1 MKKSQLI
8 KLIQEELQGY
18 SKYLGKTKGGTSDEF
33 MQILTKIAKGR
44 PEDKQEGD
52 KDFPPL
58 PHEELHGYSQKTTPE
73 GEHETWAVYFD
84 PKTNTYNERHR
95 VPGETVFGR
104 KGNAERGNKI
114 LDKAN
119 PDNVDRILRGEK
131 PVYEGEG
138 DTMNLPQ
145 LIDYIKNLSPDT
157 ELWIPTIFPGGF
169 GKDQTTRRT
178 VKQAVEELT
187 DVLDSG
193 DHNQTQFKLSQDN
206 PKFKKFSV
214 IISPEDMK
222 SRADMIR
229 SMGSLD

>member
-1 MKKSQLI
+1 MKKSQLK

-18 SKYLGKTKGGTSDEF
+18 SKYLGKTRGGTSDEF
-33 MQILTKIAKGR
+33 MQILTKIAKG
-44 PEDKQEGD
+44 EGEGD
-52 KDFPPL
+52 
-58 PHEELHGYSQKTTPE
+58 
-73 GEHETWAVYFD
+73 
-84 PKTNTYNERHR
+84 
-95 VPGETVFGR
+95 
-104 KGNAERGNKI
+104 AERGNAI

-119 PDNVDRILRGEK
+119 PDNVQRILRGEK

-178 VKQAVEELT
+178 VKQAVEELI